1 MYNQIRYNHAV
12 TVMMMSKTQNE
23 RRAEMMDEL
32 RTYVPG
38 AELPENMFAFAWA
51 SNPTRE
57 AERLLKAGVAA

>member
-12 TVMMMSKTQNE
+12 TVMMMSKTSNE

-38 AELPENMFAFAWA
+38 AELPENMFSFAWA

-57 AERLLKAGVAA
+57 AERLLKVGVAA